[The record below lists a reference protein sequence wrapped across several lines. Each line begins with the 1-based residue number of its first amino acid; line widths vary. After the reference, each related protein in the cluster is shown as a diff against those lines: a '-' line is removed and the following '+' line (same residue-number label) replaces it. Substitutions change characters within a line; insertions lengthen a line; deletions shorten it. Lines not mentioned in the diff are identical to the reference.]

1 MLWEEKL
8 IKRQQTSQLTSKPK
22 TNPFDL
28 KDAFYRQAFLEK
40 PDSVKDCIKLDR
52 LQGRE
57 EKPQEAR
64 NGIDQDI
71 LFLQRL

>member
-22 TNPFDL
+22 PNPYDL

-40 PDSVKDCIKLDR
+40 PDSVKDRIKHDR
-52 LQGRE
+52 VKGNE

-64 NGIDQDI
+64 NGND
-71 LFLQRL
+71 